1 MTTQHIGDEDELVTA
16 EPADNPGQPEPVDNS
31 GQPNSVTDQPEPAE
45 NPHEMER
52 SLPAPK
58 TFNIDAADLY
68 SEWKHWLSAFDIY
81 AIASDLK
88 KKDDA
93 VQRATMLHCLG
104 PAVQRIFNTLPGD
117 HKTFEEVKTALSG
130 HFAPKRN
137 VVAERYK
144 FRSRAQKTDESIDT
158 YLTSLRELVKSCD
171 FGTLEEEMIRDQ
183 IVEKC
188 SSRTLK
194 QKLLQQDDLDLAK
207 TIKIARSA
215 ETAVQETLLLS
226 QGTKENPIQIDH
238 VHASRRFPAKQF
250 SCYRCGGTDGHSP
263 DECGAIKATC
273 NSCKKVGHLQ
283 KVCRSKP
290 KATHPTNR
298 HKQRSAKKEKKA
310 PAMKVR
316 SLRSKSTNWLEDS
329 SSDESEPVLSMNN
342 VDSSITVQINGQRT
356 KMIVDTGCKYNI
368 ISSKLYKSQFKNY
381 ELSRT
386 QKRFTAYG
394 QKEPLKCNGY
404 FNATI
409 RAGDKT
415 ISTKVYVI
423 EGNAEVLLG
432 RDSSFKLEILTQVN
446 SIDQAS
452 AQGEL
457 DALLKEYDDIF
468 QGLGKVTDF
477 EHKITIDPEVKP
489 VSQHL
494 RRIPVS
500 QIEPVNNEL
509 VRMLEQD
516 IIEEVTEAS
525 PWVSNL
531 VIVPKKSGDL
541 RVCCDLREVN
551 KAVIRERYVLPK
563 VEDTLHAMHGSKY
576 FAKID
581 AKSGFFQLTLA
592 EESRHVT
599 TFITP
604 RGCYRFKRTPF
615 GLSDASEAFQKM
627 MEKILF
633 GIEGVR
639 ISVDDVIIYAETM
652 AELVKRVRNV
662 FNRCREYN
670 LKLNR
675 SKCEFGV
682 KQISILGHVVSEK
695 GIEPDPAKTEA
706 IRATPPPDNV
716 SDLRSFLGTSGY
728 VAKFI
733 PNYANIA
740 EPLRKLTRKEQ
751 KWSWGPERAK
761 AFKALKEALSGA
773 PVLARFRVEAP
784 TYVVTDASPVG
795 LGAILLQDQGTG
807 ERKPIAYISRSL
819 TSTERRY
826 SQIDREALGC
836 VWAVERLHNYLFGI
850 KFTLLTDNKPL
861 SSMFEP
867 HSSKVL
873 PPRIQRLAWRLH
885 QYNFCIQHIAG
896 NANTADSLSR
906 LPSMQDDLSDTGF
919 VCENYVRFVYASN
932 MLDLQAVTFSDIR
945 SETSKDVTLSK
956 LLIQIQSG
964 KWSHDLKPYDRVKEE
979 LSVFEG
985 VILRGN
991 RIVVPQSLQ
1000 KQILKLAHETHQGIV
1015 KTKQFLRTRYGGLQF
1030 FCGSDV
1036 SMYM

>member
-1 MTTQHIGDEDELVTA
+1 
-16 EPADNPGQPEPVDNS
+16 
-31 GQPNSVTDQPEPAE
+31 
-45 NPHEMER
+45 
-52 SLPAPK
+52 
-58 TFNIDAADLY
+58 
-68 SEWKHWLSAFDIY
+68 
-81 AIASDLK
+81 
-88 KKDDA
+88 
-93 VQRATMLHCLG
+93 
-104 PAVQRIFNTLPGD
+104 
-117 HKTFEEVKTALSG
+117 
-130 HFAPKRN
+130 
-137 VVAERYK
+137 
-144 FRSRAQKTDESIDT
+144 
-158 YLTSLRELVKSCD
+158 
-171 FGTLEEEMIRDQ
+171 
-183 IVEKC
+183 
-188 SSRTLK
+188 
-194 QKLLQQDDLDLAK
+194 
-207 TIKIARSA
+207 
-215 ETAVQETLLLS
+215 
-226 QGTKENPIQIDH
+226 
-238 VHASRRFPAKQF
+238 
-250 SCYRCGGTDGHSP
+250 
-263 DECGAIKATC
+263 
-273 NSCKKVGHLQ
+273 
-283 KVCRSKP
+283 
-290 KATHPTNR
+290 
-298 HKQRSAKKEKKA
+298 
-310 PAMKVR
+310 
-316 SLRSKSTNWLEDS
+316 
-329 SSDESEPVLSMNN
+329 
-342 VDSSITVQINGQRT
+342 
-356 KMIVDTGCKYNI
+356 
-368 ISSKLYKSQFKNY
+368 
-381 ELSRT
+381 
-386 QKRFTAYG
+386 
-394 QKEPLKCNGY
+394 
-404 FNATI
+404 
-409 RAGDKT
+409 
-415 ISTKVYVI
+415 
-423 EGNAEVLLG
+423 
-432 RDSSFKLEILTQVN
+432 
-446 SIDQAS
+446 
-452 AQGEL
+452 
-457 DALLKEYDDIF
+457 
-468 QGLGKVTDF
+468 
-477 EHKITIDPEVKP
+477 
-489 VSQHL
+489 
-494 RRIPVS
+494 
-500 QIEPVNNEL
+500 
-509 VRMLEQD
+509 MLEQD

-639 ISVDDVIIYAETM
+639 ISADDVIIYAETM

-716 SDLRSFLGTSGY
+716 SDLRSFLGTCGY

-751 KWSWGPERAK
+751 KWSWRPEQAK

-773 PVLARFRVEAP
+773 LVLACFRVEAP

-826 SQIDREALGC
+826 SQIEREALGC

-896 NANTADSLSR
+896 SANTADSLSR

-979 LSVFEG
+979 LSIFEG

-1015 KTKQFLRTRYGGLQF
+1015 KTKQFLRTRFFWPGMDEAAESMIKNCQACVVNQPLNKYTPLQPIPLPRGPWVKGAVDLVGPMDGKF
-1030 FCGSDV
+1030 ILTYIDYYSSYPEAYILKEITSREVIKALSDIFARFGFPEEIVSDNGKQFVSEEFEVFLKSCGIKHIRVSPYYARSNGKLERFHRYLKKNFRAAISEGKSWQEELPKILMLYRATPHPVSGKSPSMLLFNHEIRTKVPHIESLSNTAASAIDHEHRSKCNLYQARLKEYHDAKQHAAPHNFKVGDIVHCANMKPNKLDSKFSLAKHVIIETKARDTFSLVNVDTGTTLVRNAKYLKHAPSEYVTDLVEQEVGTETKESKDSTESGATASDACDNTKPSGHV
-1036 SMYM
+1036 DKQATQKEDVVTTKSGRVVKSTKDHDNFVYY